1 MMDKFD
7 RLNKE
12 TREYNNRNV
21 DRYNNSTRGNYT
33 YFNPYRENNST
44 YYSNNGQY
52 NNYYNY
58 NR

>member
-1 MMDKFD
+1 MVDKFD

-21 DRYNNSTRGNYT
+21 DRYNTSTQGNYT